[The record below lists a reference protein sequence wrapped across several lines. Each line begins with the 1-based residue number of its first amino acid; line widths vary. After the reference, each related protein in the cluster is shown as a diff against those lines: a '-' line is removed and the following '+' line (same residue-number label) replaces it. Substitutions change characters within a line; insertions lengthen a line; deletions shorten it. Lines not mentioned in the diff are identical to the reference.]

1 MKQFL
6 TTVMVDLLLMSGCS
20 KQSKPAASAG
30 PGSGFI
36 LIAL

>member
-1 MKQFL
+1 MGVL
-6 TTVMVDLLLMSGCS
+6 LAAGLLLMSGCA

-30 PGSGFI
+30 PGSGFS